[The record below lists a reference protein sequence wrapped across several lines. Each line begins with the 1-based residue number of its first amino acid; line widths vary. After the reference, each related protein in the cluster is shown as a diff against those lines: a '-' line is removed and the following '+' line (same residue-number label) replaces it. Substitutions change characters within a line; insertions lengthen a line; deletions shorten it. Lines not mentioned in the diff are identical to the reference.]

1 MTIVKDTFF
10 GGAEKKAAKAQ
21 QKGIERGI
29 EATEKATK
37 EAREAAIPL
46 FGQARQDL
54 QQGFQG
60 ALDVFGQALPAQTQ
74 AFQQGNIGAQQQ
86 LLAGL
91 PQFQN
96 AILGGQVDF
105 SQLQPVQVQTPNLG
119 FFQQRLPGTAPAGV
133 DPATTSPT
141 IPNAFAPGTQFQG
154 PVVDDSG
161 FFGNLLN
168 PAPAAPNAFDQFV
181 GAGGGFTGPL
191 GMQQLQMGGFGM
203 RNPINTLSQEAQAA
217 LERQARAPQP
227 TNAGEGDQYLRRP
240 NFLTGG
246 F

>member
-10 GGAEKKAAKAQ
+10 GGAEKKAAQAQ
-21 QKGIERGI
+21 QKGIEKGI
-29 EATEKATK
+29 EATEKATREAK
-37 EAREAAIPL
+37 EAALPL

-105 SQLQPVQVQTPNLG
+105 SQLQPTQVQTPDLG

-133 DPATTSPT
+133 DPATTGAV

-168 PAPAAPNAFDQFV
+168 PEPVTPNAFDKFV
-181 GAGGGFTGPL
+181 GSRGGFTGPL
-191 GMQQLQMGGFGM
+191 GVQLQQMGGFGM
-203 RNPINTLSQEAQAA
+203 GPSINA
-217 LERQARAPQP
+217 LEQQAYFEQSAQP
-227 TNAGEGDQYLRRP
+227 TNIGQGEQLLRRP